1 MEKTCIM
8 NPFSPLTAFK
18 PASNSMSSH
27 NAHYDHNDNSKKPIN
42 LFYKCLEPNVPAD
55 IVNTVTNTKCFLH
68 YEGYKTTRSVDI
80 NYLPVSKSF
89 PAECKTIIEM
99 LDSCEIDSID
109 SKWISLPAY
118 DNKSKPGRIKDFQC
132 ATTGTKSS
140 LDADYF
146 ETSARECAEENGI
159 KVTDEDLIGYKTFD
173 FNGKHVE
180 AFVYYVTSIQKPGN
194 FNLIPKNTEN
204 YKHKIMSFILFDNP
218 DDIVNR
224 VRVSSKLTA
233 DAAGEVTVV
242 MKVKDLKNIIK
253 LCF

>member
-1 MEKTCIM
+1 M
-8 NPFSPLTAFK
+8 NHSTPFTALK
-18 PASNSMSSH
+18 PASASKSGHYAH
-27 NAHYDHNDNSKKPIN
+27 NDHNDSSKKNTPIN
-42 LFYKCLEPNVPAD
+42 LFYKCLEPNIPVD

-68 YEGYKTTRSVDI
+68 YEGSKTIRSVDI

-118 DNKSKPGRIKDFQC
+118 DNKLKPGRIKDFQC

-146 ETSARECAEENGI
+146 ITSARECAEENGI

-173 FNGKHVE
+173 YNGKHVE
-180 AFVYYVTSIQKPGN
+180 AFAYYVTSIQKPGN

-218 DDIVNR
+218 NDIVNR
-224 VRVSSKLTA
+224 VRVSSKLTG
-233 DAAGEVTVV
+233 DSAGEVTVV